1 MLQFNFILFHF
12 SAHHFPEVDEG
23 LKSAPLPYQFYS
35 GIELHPRL
43 LGVDIKQL
51 TNCRFGMLGWALLVL
66 NFAIASIQRNGFNF
80 GPLANAVLINL
91 YLLKFFYWETGY
103 FNTLDITLDRA
114 GYYLCWG
121 CLTWVQVFYTF
132 SAYYLVSR
140 PSLVTSAASGVI
152 LVLGLASLGLNYWA
166 DYQKEKFKVGHGGF
180 KEEEMFCFILSFPT
194 EIATSGAKRQS
205 LFPWNTQPATGKRR
219 KVNY

>member
-1 MLQFNFILFHF
+1 MFCPGHT
-12 SAHHFPEVDEG
+12 FPEVEEG
-23 LKSAPLPYQFYS
+23 RKDKPLAYQYFA
-35 GIELHPRL
+35 GLELHPRL

-51 TNCRFGMLGWALLVL
+51 TNCRFGMMGWALLVL
-66 NFAIASIQRNGFNF
+66 NFAIASVQQNGFSL
-80 GPLANAVLINL
+80 GPIVNAGLINL

-132 SAYYLVSR
+132 SAYYLVSQ

-166 DYQKEKFKVGHGGF
+166 DYQKEKFKVGKG
-180 KEEEMFCFILSFPT
+180 L
-194 EIATSGAKRQS
+194 
-205 LFPWNTQPATGKRR
+205 
-219 KVNY
+219 